1 MKDAMNKSFHVGG
14 SIEKA
19 LKGDVD
25 LQAIA
30 VLQEAWKVTARHFLS
45 YIPAIIGLFLAQAAL
60 LLVGLQVQLGD
71 AALFFDVIISGQEMT
86 AELVQAGYMANF
98 WSDVLSAPL
107 FVGVSLMALNHAV
120 GLPTKPSHL
129 VKGFPFLLVSIITML
144 LTSSIQGIGNAIF
157 PLIGLLLSMGF
168 SMAIILVCEKR
179 VAPLKGIQISLTA
192 TLKKLMPM
200 TAIYLVVLIMFFI
213 SFATAGLGLIWTIP
227 FFFNVK
233 GIIYRNLF
241 GITLQV
247 TTVKKGDDDKN
258 SGNNDQQETDK
269 DDKVFTA

>member
-25 LQAIA
+25 LQAVA

-45 YIPAIIGLFLAQAAL
+45 FIPAIIGLFLAQAAL
-60 LLVGLQVQLGD
+60 LLVGLQVQLGN
-71 AALFFDVIISGQEMT
+71 AAVFFDVIVSGQEMT

-179 VAPLKGIQISLTA
+179 VTPLKGIQISLIA
-192 TLKKLMPM
+192 TLKKIMPM

-247 TTVKKGDDDKN
+247 TTVKKGDDNN
-258 SGNNDQQETDK
+258 SGNDAQHKTDK

>member
-25 LQAIA
+25 LQAVA

-45 YIPAIIGLFLAQAAL
+45 FLPAIIGLFLAQAAL

-179 VAPLKGIQISLTA
+179 VTPLRGIQISLIA

-200 TAIYLVVLIMFFI
+200 TAIYLVVLVMFFI

-247 TTVKKGDDDKN
+247 TTAKKGHDDHNKPDKN
-258 SGNNDQQETDK
+258 
-269 DDKVFTA
+269 DKVFTA